1 MVFLLAI
8 FRLLLRD
15 LCANVFD
22 SRDLFVVNFAVLE
35 GIIRGVEALLG
46 WGGAQREGREGA
58 VFEVGGVWELPFG
71 SSGVEKFHLGFEL
84 GSEAELDYEIIQLR
98 L

>member
-1 MVFLLAI
+1 MTF
-8 FRLLLRD
+8 
-15 LCANVFD
+15 
-22 SRDLFVVNFAVLE
+22 
-35 GIIRGVEALLG
+35 
-46 WGGAQREGREGA
+46 AQRSLIRVISLSSTLQSWRVSPAASRHFSTWVELKERGEGA

-71 SSGVEKFHLGFEL
+71 SSGEGHTDESSSGVEKFHLGFEL

>member
-1 MVFLLAI
+1 MT
-8 FRLLLRD
+8 
-15 LCANVFD
+15 
-22 SRDLFVVNFAVLE
+22 FAQRSL
-35 GIIRGVEALLG
+35 IRGVEALLG
-46 WGGAQREGREGA
+46 SGGAQREGREG

-71 SSGVEKFHLGFEL
+71 SSGEGHTDESSSGVEKFHLGFEL